1 MPRNALWSELLPLE
15 SVRDPATLRLVAKH
29 DLELRLACFSD
40 TSFDEL
46 ATTLR
51 AAEAHGVQVALW
63 PMLSNDEGRWAS
75 AHNGEAFARNA
86 RRLVAEMRARECVVR
101 AVMVD
106 IEPPIDVMARWLARA
121 KARMPRRT
129 DGAAT
134 PSVPEIEQRIEGDRA
149 LSALFDELR
158 EAGVRVGAA
167 VVPTDVLGRI
177 VGRGIEWLMGLP
189 NDDVAYEPA
198 SSMLYSSMMEGYSRG
213 WISRVRAKTLLER
226 GAKRAVS
233 RFGARAEVS
242 LGVVG
247 TGALGDEP
255 TYREVSELREDVAI
269 ATRAGVSR
277 LALFDLRGVLE
288 RASPEAWL
296 AALSTR
302 E

>member
-15 SVRDPATLRLVAKH
+15 IVRDPATLRLVARFG
-29 DLELRLACFSD
+29 LELRLACFAET

-46 ATTLR
+46 ALTLER
-51 AAEAHGVQVALW
+51 ARAHDVEVALW

-86 RRLVAEMRARECVVR
+86 RRVIAEMRARSCAVR
-101 AVMVD
+101 ALMVD
-106 IEPPIDVMARWLARA
+106 IEPPIDVMSRWLARA
-121 KARMPRRT
+121 KARVPRRT

-134 PSVPEIEQRIEGDRA
+134 PSVPEIEQRLEGDRA
-149 LSALFDELR
+149 LVALFDELID
-158 EAGVRVGAA
+158 EGVRVGAA
-167 VVPTDVLGRI
+167 VVPTHVLGGT
-177 VGRGIEWLMGLP
+177 VGRGLEWLLGLP

-213 WISRVRAKTLLER
+213 WISRMRAKSLLER

-233 RFGARAEVS
+233 RFGSRAEIS

-255 TYREVSELREDVAI
+255 TYRDVRELHEDVEI
-269 ATRAGVSR
+269 ARSAGVSR

-288 RASPEAWL
+288 RSSPEAWL
-296 AALSTR
+296 EALTS
-302 E
+302 